1 MGLKLNQDYMSEMS
15 KCNTAHPPIIFNH
28 CLLIPAGLLLVR
40 ISKSAKRDTPYGMD
54 AHIWNFVFIGCIR
67 ATNIAVICACSVT
80 FAHLTHVI
88 LI

>member
-1 MGLKLNQDYMSEMS
+1 MQSG
-15 KCNTAHPPIIFNH
+15 IIW
-28 CLLIPAGLLLVR
+28 
-40 ISKSAKRDTPYGMD
+40 RDTPYGMD
-54 AHIWNFVFIGCIR
+54 AHIWNLVFIGCIR